1 MWISVEL
8 TDFCYF
14 CGMKSRIL
22 VVEDDASFGLM
33 IQTWLRKNGYDTV
46 LASHYEQAKVEITN
60 GDFDLI
66 LTDLRLPDGDG
77 ILLMTWVREKRK
89 SKVPII
95 VMTGYA
101 EVQTAVSA
109 MKLGAYDYLKKP
121 INPSVLEEK
130 IAAALSSAE
139 EESAETFVPNNK
151 QWVKG
156 QSPAMERLYKHVELV
171 APTKFSVL
179 ILGESGTGK
188 EYIARMIHELSQN
201 SDGPF
206 IPVDC
211 GSLSKELAPSEL
223 FGHLKGSF
231 TSAIADK
238 KGVFE
243 QAKGGTVFLDEVGN
257 LPYEV
262 QMQLLRA
269 LQEQK
274 VRPVGSATDITVDV
288 RILAA
293 TYEDLEQAIEAGR
306 FRQDLF
312 HRINEFAIEV
322 PPLRERLEDFD
333 ELTAFFIRQADEE
346 LGKNVKGISPDA
358 LQRMKEQ
365 RWNGNLRELRNVV
378 RRCVLFAEGENIE
391 MDDLP
396 VFSAPNKKL
405 VIAAAEDDWALR
417 PDHEKEQ
424 IEAALQKARGNKTVA
439 AKLLQIDR
447 KTLYNKMHLY
457 GIEL

>member
-1 MWISVEL
+1 M
-8 TDFCYF
+8 
-14 CGMKSRIL
+14 
-22 VVEDDASFGLM
+22 EDDAAFGMM
-33 IQTWLRKNGYDTV
+33 IQTWLKKNGYETV
-46 LASHYEQAKVEITN
+46 LATRYEQAKVEISSKFF
-60 GDFDLI
+60 GLI
-66 LTDLRLPDGDG
+66 ITDLRLPDGDG
-77 ILLMTWVREKRK
+77 ILLMTWVREKMK

-109 MKLGAYDYLKKP
+109 MKLGAFDYLKKP

-130 IAAALSSAE
+130 IASALASSE
-139 EESAETFVPNNK
+139 EEVAEDFVLNQGR
-151 QWVKG
+151 QWVRG
-156 QSPAMERLYKHVELV
+156 HSPAMEKLYKHVELV

-188 EYIARMIHELSQN
+188 EYIARMIHDLIQYK
-201 SDGPF
+201 DGPF

-274 VRPVGSATDITVDV
+274 VRPVGSATDVHVDV
-288 RILAA
+288 RIIAA
-293 TYEDLEQAIEAGR
+293 TNENLEHAIENGH

-322 PPLRERLEDFD
+322 PPLRDRLEDFD
-333 ELTAFFIRQADEE
+333 ELTAFFISQANEE
-346 LGKNVKGISPDA
+346 LGKNVKDITPEA
-358 LQRMKEQ
+358 LERMKAQ

-378 RRCVLFAEGENIE
+378 RRCVLFAEGQDIE
-391 MDDLP
+391 LDDLP
-396 VFSAPNKKL
+396 VFSQPAPKQVANVL
-405 VIAAAEDDWALR
+405 EDWALR

>member
-1 MWISVEL
+1 M
-8 TDFCYF
+8 
-14 CGMKSRIL
+14 
-22 VVEDDASFGLM
+22 EDDAAFGTMML
-33 IQTWLRKNGYDTV
+33 TWLKKSGYEAV
-46 LASHYEQAKVEITN
+46 LASRYEQAKIEISSRPFN
-60 GDFDLI
+60 LI
-66 LTDLRLPDGDG
+66 ITDLRLPDGDG
-77 ILLMTWVREKRK
+77 ILLMTWVREKMK
-89 SKVPII
+89 SQVPII

-109 MKLGAYDYLKKP
+109 MKLGAFDYLKKP

-130 IAAALSSAE
+130 IAAALQSSE
-139 EESAETFVPNNK
+139 EEPDAPFIPAKK
-151 QWVKG
+151 QWVRG
-156 QSPAMERLYKHVELV
+156 NSPAMQRLYKHVELV

-188 EYIARMIHELSQN
+188 EYIARMIHEMSQYK
-201 SDGPF
+201 DGPF

-243 QAKGGTVFLDEVGN
+243 QAKGGTVLLDEVGN

-274 VRPVGSATDITVDV
+274 VRPVGSATDVQVDV

-293 TYEDLEQAIEAGR
+293 TNENLEQAIEEGR

-333 ELTAFFIRQADEE
+333 ELTAFFIRQANEE
-346 LGKNVKGISPDA
+346 LGKNVKGITREASDR
-358 LQRMKEQ
+358 LKEQ

-378 RRCVLFAEGENIE
+378 RRCVLFADGENIDL
-391 MDDLP
+391 DDLP
-396 VFSAPNKKL
+396 VFVQPMRKT
-405 VIAAAEDDWALR
+405 VVEPEDEWALR

-424 IEAALQKARGNKTVA
+424 IEAALRKARGNKTVA

>member
-1 MWISVEL
+1 
-8 TDFCYF
+8 
-14 CGMKSRIL
+14 MKTRIL
-22 VVEDDASFGLM
+22 VVEDDAAFGMM
-33 IQTWLRKNGYDTV
+33 IQTWLKKNGYEVV
-46 LASHYEQAKVEITN
+46 LSTRYEQAKAEISSKP
-60 GDFDLI
+60 FSLI

-77 ILLMTWVREKRK
+77 IILMSWVREKMK
-89 SKVPII
+89 STVPFI

-109 MKLGAYDYLKKP
+109 MKLGAFDYLKKP

-130 IAAALSSAE
+130 IAAALASTGEEAE
-139 EESAETFVPNNK
+139 QVYVPSRN
-151 QWVKG
+151 QWVRG
-156 QSPAMERLYKHVELV
+156 NSPAMQRLYKHVELV

-188 EYIARMIHELSQN
+188 EYIARMIHDLSQN
-201 SDGPF
+201 REGPF

-274 VRPVGSATDITVDV
+274 VRPVGSATDINVDV
-288 RILAA
+288 RIIAA
-293 TYEDLEQAIEAGR
+293 TNENLETAIEEGR

-312 HRINEFAIEV
+312 HRINEFSFEV

-333 ELTAFFIRQADEE
+333 ELTAFFIRQANEE
-346 LGKNVKGISPDA
+346 LGKNVKGISA
-358 LQRMKEQ
+358 NAMQRMREQ

-378 RRCVLFAEGENIE
+378 RRCVLFSEGENIE
-391 MDDLP
+391 LDDLP
-396 VFSAPNKKL
+396 VFGPPNRKT
-405 VIAAAEDDWALR
+405 VVATDEDDWALR